1 MKLRSIVTAG
11 LLGAG
16 LLTMSGC
23 DWFEDKAEEI
33 VEDALKPNVIHLANG
48 QTSLVEFTIEGDS
61 HFVDGFSSDMVPVTG
76 HDTYTVNNTVVDHP
90 VDFPKN
96 SAHLYAL
103 CATDN
108 VITDSATTGSRQI
121 EVINL
126 SNTVIDAGSG
136 KTVTVTLYNSSD
148 AAIASA
154 SLAGQTLAVCSRA
167 ELSFPSFTL
176 SDVKTVEV
184 NDVNY
189 TVPPYDADIAT
200 KLDQIND
207 VDFDI
212 VVFDTTPGSEKGT
225 IVPLATT
232 SDLEIL

>member
-16 LLTMSGC
+16 LLMMSGC
-23 DWFEDKAEEI
+23 DWFEDKA
-33 VEDALKPNVIHLANG
+33 EDALKPNVIHLANG
-48 QTSLVEFTIEGDS
+48 QTSQVEFTIEDDS
-61 HFVDGFSSDMVPVTG
+61 HLVDGYSSKMVPVTG
-76 HDTYTVNNTVVDHP
+76 HNTYTVNNTQMNYP
-90 VDFPKN
+90 VDFPKD

-103 CATDN
+103 CENDG
-108 VITDSATTGSRQI
+108 VLTDSATTGARQI
-121 EVINL
+121 EVMNL

-136 KTVTVTLYNSSD
+136 QTVTVTLYD
-148 AAIASA
+148 ASGTNIASA
-154 SLAGQTLAVCSRA
+154 SLAGQTLATCSRETLPFPDFA
-167 ELSFPSFTL
+167 LSA
-176 SDVKTVEV
+176 VKTVEV

-189 TVPPYDADIAT
+189 TVPPYDTDIAA
-200 KLDQIND
+200 KLDQLND

-232 SDLEIL
+232 SDLDLL

>member
-23 DWFEDKAEEI
+23 DWFEDKAEKI
-33 VEDALKPNVIHLANG
+33 VEDALKANVIHLANG

-61 HFVDGFSSDMVPVTG
+61 HFVDGLSSEMVPVTG
-76 HDTYTVNNTVVDHP
+76 HDTYTVNNTVMDYP
-90 VDFPKN
+90 VDFPKD

-103 CATDN
+103 CAADN
-108 VITDSATTGSRQI
+108 VITDSATTGLRQI

-136 KTVTVTLYNSSD
+136 ETVTVTLYNSTD
-148 AAIASA
+148 EAIASA
-154 SLAGQTLAVCSRA
+154 SLTGQILAACSRA
-167 ELSFPSFTL
+167 ELSFPAFTL
-176 SDVKTVEV
+176 SEVKTVEV

-189 TVPPYDADIAT
+189 TVPPYDDDIAA

-212 VVFDTTPGSEKGT
+212 VVFDTTSGSEKGT

-232 SDLEIL
+232 SDLL